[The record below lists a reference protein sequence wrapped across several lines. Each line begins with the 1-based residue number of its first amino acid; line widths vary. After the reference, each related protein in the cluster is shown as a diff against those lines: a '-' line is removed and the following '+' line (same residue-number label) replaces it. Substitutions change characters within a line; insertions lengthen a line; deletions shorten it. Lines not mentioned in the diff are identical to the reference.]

1 MKVQILK
8 RLHFTRIPPIQTK
21 TFYRVNE
28 KRNMS
33 STKYL
38 TEILKT
44 NLNFFFGT
52 LLYSDQDLQVYV
64 LMHFSKK

>member
-1 MKVQILK
+1 
-8 RLHFTRIPPIQTK
+8 
-21 TFYRVNE
+21 
-28 KRNMS
+28 MS

-52 LLYSDQDLQVYV
+52 FLYSDQDLQVYV